1 MTPQLLHGRLVRLA
15 APDPER
21 DSAEM
26 AGWSR
31 DSEMLRLMDDDPA
44 RPWSPSRLQE
54 RMSEEPK
61 LDHFWFM
68 VRRLDDD
75 RLIGEAGLGGISWL
89 HGEAWLY
96 ISLGDRAC
104 WGKGYGTDA
113 VRVLLRYAFEEL
125 NLARVS
131 LGVYDYNPRAVR
143 VYEKVGFVH
152 EGRLRESV
160 QRDGKHH
167 DEIVMGVLRQDWERM
182 VVS

>member
-21 DSAEM
+21 DAPEM

-104 WGKGYGTDA
+104 WGKGYGTDG

-125 NLARVS
+125 NLTRVS

-160 QRDGKHH
+160 QRDGQPH

-182 VVS
+182 AVS

>member
-1 MTPQLLHGRLVRLA
+1 MTTQLLHGRLIRLA

-21 DSAEM
+21 DAVEM
-26 AGWSR
+26 ARWSR

-75 RLIGEAGLGGISWL
+75 RLVGEAGLGGISWL

-96 ISLGDRAC
+96 VSLGDRAY

-143 VYEKVGFVH
+143 VYEKVGFIH
-152 EGRLRESV
+152 EGRLRQSV
-160 QRDGKHH
+160 QRDGRQH
-167 DEIVMGVLRQDWERM
+167 DEIVMGVLRQDWERTAA
-182 VVS
+182 S